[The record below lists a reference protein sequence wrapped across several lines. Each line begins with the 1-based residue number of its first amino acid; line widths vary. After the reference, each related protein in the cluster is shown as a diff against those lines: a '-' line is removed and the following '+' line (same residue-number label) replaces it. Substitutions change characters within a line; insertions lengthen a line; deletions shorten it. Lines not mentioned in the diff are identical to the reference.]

1 MTTML
6 PNSMNYQDTHAS
18 LPEGMTATQ
27 ITLSPAN
34 GSTFSAGGS
43 VIQFDYLNR
52 GFIDPTSIFL
62 RYKYT
67 LTSAVGAQMIGTPV
81 YTPFIRNE
89 LLIGSSVVESQN
101 QYNQNCNLLV
111 NLSTDVSAKYGLQS
125 AYGYGDASG
134 GTSAPSPP
142 MSAMD
147 GRTCAVNEVGF
158 FSGMLPGMLSNC
170 EKLIPA
176 FAMPQIITQLTLDS
190 IANIFTIAVVP
201 TGFVLS
207 NVELV
212 YTMIDAGQQ
221 VEAMVRSLGTFYIKS
236 QSLVNSSVT
245 LASGTTGS
253 ISLVFN
259 QRLASVKSA
268 FVLFTGTTANSL
280 NKWGDWYDPTSNN
293 GEISI
298 NVGGIS
304 YPQRPLSTLTN
315 KSGILQYLR
324 NATGSIYDK
333 NNSLSINSVEW
344 NRIGN
349 DVTTVSESAKFI
361 IGVSLEKMHT
371 PALLTGI
378 STQNSAITVL
388 VSTSTATAQAHT
400 VNLVLSYDAL
410 IEIDVNSR
418 QVAVKM

>member
-18 LPEGMTATQ
+18 LPEGLVSTQ

-34 GSTFSAGGS
+34 GATFSAGGS
-43 VIQFDYLNR
+43 VVQFDFLNR
-52 GFIDPTSIFL
+52 GFIDPQSIFM

-67 LTSAVGAQMIGTPV
+67 LTSAVGAQIIGTPV
-81 YTPFIRNE
+81 YSPFVRME
-89 LLIGSSVVESQN
+89 TLIGSSVIESVN
-101 QYNQNCNLLV
+101 QWNQTCNLLT
-111 NLSTDVSAKYGLQS
+111 NLSTDVGAKYGLQS
-125 AYGYGDASG
+125 AYGYADNTTA
-134 GTSAPSPP
+134 TPP

-147 GRTCAVNEVGF
+147 GRTCALNEVGF
-158 FSGMLPGMLSNC
+158 FSGMLPGLLTNC

-176 FAMPQIITQLTLDS
+176 FAMPQIRTQFTLDS
-190 IANIFTIAVVP
+190 IANIFTTAVVP
-201 TGFVLS
+201 TGFVIS
-207 NVELV
+207 NFELV
-212 YTMIDAGQQ
+212 YTMIDAGPQ
-221 VEAMVRSLGTFYIKS
+221 VEQMVRSLGTFYIKS
-236 QSLVNSSVT
+236 QSVVNSSVT

-253 ISLVFN
+253 LSLVFN

-268 FVLFTGTTANSL
+268 FVLFTGTSSNSL
-280 NKWGDWYDPTSNN
+280 NRWSDWYDPTSSN
-293 GEISI
+293 GEVSI

-315 KSGILQYLR
+315 KAGILSYLR

-333 NNSLSINSVEW
+333 NNSLSINSIEW
-344 NRIGN
+344 NRVGN
-349 DVTTVSESAKFI
+349 DVTTVSEPAKFI
-361 IGVSLEKMHT
+361 IGVNLEKMHT

-410 IEIDVNSR
+410 IEIDTVSR